1 MVAAEFQVSASMI
14 RIKGTVGPWPVD
26 LAIELDDADWQRLG
40 GQIAVQSDVAPAPS
54 KPAAK
59 ANADDAHWLAALRLV
74 EQAGQVPGPALME
87 QLEGLAGSASA
98 AKRLL
103 VRLRHC
109 AQVRVQTDA
118 DAPLYCWVG

>member
-1 MVAAEFQVSASMI
+1 MI

-40 GQIAVQSDVAPAPS
+40 SQLAVQPVTAPAPVT
-54 KPAAK
+54 PGAPGAK
-59 ANADDAHWLAALRLV
+59 ASPDDAKWLAALRLV
-74 EQAGQVPGPALME
+74 EQAGQVPGPELME
-87 QLEGLAGSASA
+87 QLEGLAGSAGA

>member
-1 MVAAEFQVSASMI
+1 MI
-14 RIKGTVGPWPVD
+14 RIKGSVGPWPVD
-26 LAIELDDADWQRLG
+26 LAIELDDADWQRWESRLT
-40 GQIAVQSDVAPAPS
+40 VQPDVAPAPA

-59 ANADDAHWLAALRLV
+59 ASPDDARWLAALRLV
-74 EQAGQVPGPALME
+74 EQAGQVPGPELME
-87 QLEGLAGSASA
+87 QLEGLAGSAGA